1 VSAPRFT
8 VTLQPKSGVEPIRA
22 LRRRLKMLA
31 GTAAC
36 AQFQFR
42 SKMTAMLSLSDQQL
56 RSVMDAAARVAA
68 DRRDVFLQRVGAMLT
83 LRGRFDDSDVSEVC
97 MLASCGLCGG
107 RAPQAQ

>member
-1 VSAPRFT
+1 MSAPRFT
-8 VTLQPKSGVEPIRA
+8 VTLQ
-22 LRRRLKMLA
+22 LA

-83 LRGRFDDSDVSEVC
+83 LRGRFDDSDVIDVC
-97 MLASCGLCGG
+97 MLASCGLVH
-107 RAPQAQ
+107 RATDAA